1 MSFSFVSGGPRGIVP
16 EESIAAIVTRMRTT
30 HRSEAFYL
38 AAPLRAYR
46 LEAKKPGVTNRVWE
60 ELEPHRMIMFEEIVP
75 TEYIPTDADQLTKK
89 DYAFAWR
96 LCARKRILKRTEDAI
111 KCIATQNATY
121 YVPCSSTDGVC
132 LIPIGQRGS
141 TNAHKLQ
148 TIQNCLEHFAL
159 PLKIKLAR
167 LPGE

>member
-1 MSFSFVSGGPRGIVP
+1 MP
-16 EESIAAIVTRMRTT
+16 EESIAAIVTRMRTD

-46 LEAKKPGVTNRVWE
+46 LETNKQGVTNRVWQ
-60 ELEPHRMIMFEEIVP
+60 ELEAHRVIIFDEIVQ

-89 DYAFAWR
+89 DYAFSWR

-111 KCIATQNATY
+111 KCIVTRNQTY
-121 YVPCSSTDGVC
+121 YVPCSATDDVC

-141 TNAHKLQ
+141 TNTHKLQ

-159 PLKIKLAR
+159 PLNIKLAR